1 MTDDCSYPVPAVC
14 SHLLGGLLLPPSC
27 RCLPFTCT
35 VPVLPGS
42 TATQLRFSGGRRICH
57 FSFLS
62 FQRGSWSNNCEMT
75 LRRERSFGQ
84 KQGEDRLLPVTDS
97 NVVLLAQMSPGF
109 VAVQRDPQMDKR
121 NSPTSDYW
129 QLYSPALQTGTPK

>member
-1 MTDDCSYPVPAVC
+1 MIALIQPQLCVPTCSVVSSFHPAAGAC
-14 SHLLGGLLLPPSC
+14 HLPS
-27 RCLPFTCT
+27 T

-75 LRRERSFGQ
+75 LGRERSFGQ

-121 NSPTSDYW
+121 NSLTSDYW